1 MYEITLNL
9 PEEEKKKRET
19 ENLIIYPLCCSR
31 LFDDRERSRRGEGG
45 REGKH
50 ERFGII
56 VPRDNPIAMWY
67 KGG

>member
-31 LFDDRERSRRGEGG
+31 LFDDRERSRRGQGG
-45 REGKH
+45 KTRA
-50 ERFGII
+50 I
-56 VPRDNPIAMWY
+56 RDNRSA
-67 KGG
+67 